1 MIGEINNIS
10 FSERLVCDECLLP
23 SWSFRINYKE
33 NARTAPSFEEAA
45 ESIREAAELAIEH
58 LKEARQRGFIE
69 KAEDA

>member
-1 MIGEINNIS
+1 MIGEISNIS

-23 SWSFRINYKE
+23 SWSFRINYEE

-58 LKEARQRGFIE
+58 LKEARQRGFTE